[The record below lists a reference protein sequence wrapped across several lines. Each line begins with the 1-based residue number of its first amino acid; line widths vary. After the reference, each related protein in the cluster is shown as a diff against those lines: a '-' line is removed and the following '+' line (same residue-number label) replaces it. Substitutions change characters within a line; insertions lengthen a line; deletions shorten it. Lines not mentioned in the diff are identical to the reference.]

1 MKKPSVIHKII
12 TILTQNYIYGC
23 ETVEMGLLDCAFLDL
38 GKFFY
43 LDKERINWF
52 VTHTIRFFEN
62 PVCILFFAV
71 NWLQKFGEN
80 TTPSMEIHCADLLV
94 WHLYTGLPFC
104 DCTNPNR

>member
-80 TTPSMEIHCADLLV
+80 TTSSMEIHCADLPIWDL
-94 WHLYTGLPFC
+94 HTCLSFC